1 MGLQVMPPGIREFL
15 CYLRFS
21 SLTHYGFVSSI
32 RGDGA
37 NPAAP
42 RAPVRFAGLRENAM
56 ARPRHEHP
64 TPGELEILQVLWER
78 GPCTVREVMEA
89 LAPGRHRAY
98 TTVMSLMNV
107 MFDKGLVKRQPRG
120 RAFVYRPVETRKKT
134 LSAMV
139 GDLLGRA
146 FDGSAAAMVTHLLEE
161 AKLSE
166 DELDE
171 IGEAI
176 DAHRRERGER

>member
-1 MGLQVMPPGIREFL
+1 MIH
-15 CYLRFS
+15 S
-21 SLTHYGFVSSI
+21 
-32 RGDGA
+32 
-37 NPAAP
+37 
-42 RAPVRFAGLRENAM
+42 
-56 ARPRHEHP
+56 ARPYGRRSCP
-64 TPGELEILQVLWER
+64 AYPWLVAKR
-78 GPCTVREVMEA
+78 GTKTR
-89 LAPGRHRAY
+89 L

-107 MFDKGLVKRQPRG
+107 MFEKGLVKREPRG
-120 RAFVYRPVETRKKT
+120 RAFVYGPGATRSRT

-146 FDGSAAAMVTHLLEE
+146 FDGSAPAMVTHLLEQ

-176 DAHRRERGER
+176 DACRRKRGEK

>member
-1 MGLQVMPPGIREFL
+1 
-15 CYLRFS
+15 
-21 SLTHYGFVSSI
+21 
-32 RGDGA
+32 
-37 NPAAP
+37 
-42 RAPVRFAGLRENAM
+42 M
-56 ARPRHEHP
+56 ARPRHQHP

-78 GPCTVREVMEA
+78 GPCTVREVMKVLNPA
-89 LAPGRHRAY
+89 RRRAY

-107 MFDKGLVKRQPRG
+107 MFEKGLVKREPRG
-120 RAFVYRPVETRKKT
+120 RAFVYGPGATRSRT

-146 FDGSAAAMVTHLLEE
+146 FDGSAPAMVTHLLEQ

-176 DAHRRERGER
+176 DAYRRKRGEK